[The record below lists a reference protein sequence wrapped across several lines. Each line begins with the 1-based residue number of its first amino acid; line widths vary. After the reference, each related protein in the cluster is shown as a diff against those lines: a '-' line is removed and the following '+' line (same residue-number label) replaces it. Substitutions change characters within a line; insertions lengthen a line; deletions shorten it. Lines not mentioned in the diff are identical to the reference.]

1 MIMSK
6 TKLVKFNKSKY
17 WTLLVE
23 VEGKYKVH
31 FKSESKMACK
41 QKRAEVQANSIDKL
55 TLGHKR
61 LLLKYIK
68 SLLFIKSKLVK
79 MRDLEVSLIH

>member
-1 MIMSK
+1 MSK

-55 TLGHKR
+55 TLGHK
-61 LLLKYIK
+61 KT
-68 SLLFIKSKLVK
+68 FV
-79 MRDLEVSLIH
+79 EVYKEFALHKI